1 MLEHHAKVMVFY
13 YLYCFYNRQ
22 WCEFSQTV
30 CAVITYINIS
40 YNINVKDHL
49 HGSVLY
55 CRIQITK
62 MLVRPVYCSH

>member
-40 YNINVKDHL
+40 YTISVKDHL

-55 CRIQITK
+55 
-62 MLVRPVYCSH
+62 